1 MKKYLKLLRVKNY
14 IKNLL
19 ILLPVLFGQRL
30 FDTAIL
36 PNMIWSFV
44 AFSSLSSAVYIFN
57 DLCDCKRD
65 VNHPVKCKRPIASGE
80 VSKKTASLLI
90 ATLIVICII
99 TNYFACGLNDEAWA
113 LLLLYLI
120 QNILYSLILKKAPII
135 DIAIIA
141 FGFLIRVFYGSAIS
155 GVHVS
160 KWLYLTIIAISFY
173 IGFGKRRNELA
184 MAKKND
190 TRPVLEHYTYD
201 FLDKNMYVCSA
212 LTIVFYSLWSVS
224 DTTMTHLGKNTL
236 IWTVPLVILICIA
249 YSLSVEKS
257 NVDDPVDI
265 LFENKFLLALIVVY
279 GLSVIDIVYLN
290 YFTKLFMN

>member
-1 MKKYLKLLRVKNY
+1 MKKYVKLLRVKNY

-19 ILLPVLFGQRL
+19 ILLPVLFGKHL
-30 FDTAIL
+30 FDADFL
-36 PNMIWSFV
+36 PDMIWSFIS
-44 AFSSLSSAVYIFN
+44 FSALSSAVYIFN
-57 DLCDCKRD
+57 DLCDCNRD
-65 VNHPVKCKRPIASGE
+65 VNHPVKCKRPIASGD
-80 VSKKTASLLI
+80 VSKKTAIILI
-90 ATLIVICII
+90 FVMIAICIV
-99 TNYFACGLNDEAWA
+99 TNYFACGLNDEAWT

-120 QNILYSLILKKAPII
+120 QNILYSLVLKKVPII

-155 GVHVS
+155 GVSVS

-184 MAKKND
+184 MAEKDK
-190 TRPVLEHYTYD
+190 TRPVLEHYTYS

-212 LTIVFYSLWSVS
+212 LTIVFYSLWSVG
-224 DTTMTHLGKNTL
+224 DTTITLLGKNAL
-236 IWTVPLVILICIA
+236 VWTVPLIILICIA

-265 LFENKFLLALIVVY
+265 LFENKFLLALIIVY
-279 GLSVIDIVYLN
+279 GISVIDIVYLN
-290 YFTKLFMN
+290 LISKIFLK

>member
-1 MKKYLKLLRVKNY
+1 MKKYFKLLRVKNY

-19 ILLPVLFGQRL
+19 VLLPVLFGKRL
-30 FDTAIL
+30 FDVEIL

-44 AFSSLSSAVYIFN
+44 AFSAISSAVYIFN

-65 VNHPVKCKRPIASGE
+65 KNHPVKCKRPIASGE
-80 VSKKTASLLI
+80 VSKKTASVLI
-90 ATLIVICII
+90 TVLIFICIVS
-99 TNYFACGLNDEAWA
+99 NYLACGLNNEAWA

-155 GVHVS
+155 GVDVS

-184 MAKKND
+184 MAEKD
-190 TRPVLEHYTYD
+190 ETRPVLEHYNYN

-212 LTIVFYSLWSVS
+212 LTIVFYSLWTVS
-224 DTTMTHLGKNTL
+224 DTTTAHLGGNAL
-236 IWTVPLVILICIA
+236 VWTVPLVILICIA

-265 LFENKFLLALIVVY
+265 LFENKFLLALIVIY
-279 GLSVIDIVYLN
+279 GFSVIDIVYLN
-290 YFTKLFMN
+290 YFAKLFTN

>member
-1 MKKYLKLLRVKNY
+1 MVLL
-14 IKNLL
+14 
-19 ILLPVLFGQRL
+19 
-30 FDTAIL
+30 
-36 PNMIWSFV
+36 
-44 AFSSLSSAVYIFN
+44 
-57 DLCDCKRD
+57 
-65 VNHPVKCKRPIASGE
+65 ASGE
-80 VSKKTASLLI
+80 VSKKTATVLI
-90 ATLIVICII
+90 FAMISVCIVA
-99 TNYFACGLNDEAWA
+99 NYFACGLNGEAWT

-120 QNILYSLILKKAPII
+120 QNIMYSLFLKKVPIV

-155 GVHVS
+155 GVSVS

-184 MAKKND
+184 MAERDK
-190 TRPVLEHYTYD
+190 TRPVLEHYTYS

-212 LTIVFYSLWSVS
+212 LTIVFYSLWSVG
-224 DTTMTHLGKNTL
+224 DTTVSLLEKNAL
-236 IWTVPLVILICIA
+236 VWTVPLVILICIA

-279 GLSVIDIVYLN
+279 GISVIDIVYFNLISRVLI
-290 YFTKLFMN
+290 K